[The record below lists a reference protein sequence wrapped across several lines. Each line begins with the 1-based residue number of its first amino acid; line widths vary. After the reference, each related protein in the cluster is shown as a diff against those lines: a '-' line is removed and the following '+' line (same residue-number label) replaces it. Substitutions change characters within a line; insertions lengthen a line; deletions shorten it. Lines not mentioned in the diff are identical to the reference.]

1 MSEPPL
7 NEEVRDLTGQ
17 AGRILAVDLGS
28 RRIGLA
34 ISDPLGITAQPLPT
48 IQARNWDSDLDA
60 VADVAGDC
68 NAEAIVVGL
77 PLRMNGEIGKEA
89 RRAQRFADAL
99 RVKTRLPVHTW
110 DERLSTVESER
121 ALIQAGYSRK
131 KRRGL
136 IDSTASILILQS
148 FLDSRRRQTSS

>member
-1 MSEPPL
+1 M
-7 NEEVRDLTGQ
+7 TGQ

-48 IQARNWDSDLDA
+48 LQAKDWDTDLDA
-60 VADVAGDC
+60 VVGVAVDRE
-68 NAEAIVVGL
+68 AEAVVVGL
-77 PLRMNGEIGKEA
+77 PLRMNGEAGKEA

-99 RVKTRLPVHTW
+99 RVRTRIPVHTW
-110 DERLSTVESER
+110 DERLTTVASER
-121 ALIQAGYSRK
+121 ALIQAGDSRK
-131 KRRGL
+131 KRRAL

-148 FLDSRRRQTSS
+148 FLDSRRSQTLS